1 MFTNMTMVRTMTML
15 PGRAIVAR
23 ELRITATFSTG
34 ETPTVPAAVVLA
46 TYVVATL
53 FVQIL
58 RCHHVIRNF
67 AQRTILSPLPP
78 ERSFA
83 TRPNWR
89 RDGPSLKRLTYQIPS
104 LEEKL
109 CLKLLLCFWKINLD
123 GKAPQASLDGEDT
136 GSVGRNSPAI
146 SFPISWSA
154 FGKGSAIAL
163 VGASEVFDPVV
174 AGHCWH
180 SLGNWQL
187 RLDKW
192 RPEESWRRD
201 RTDRSGAKKRDET
214 MRGEKKRLD
223 DEKWRQKS
231 DCCQSQESL

>member
-1 MFTNMTMVRTMTML
+1 MR

-53 FVQIL
+53 FVQIQ

-67 AQRTILSPLPP
+67 ALRTILSPLPP

-146 SFPISWSA
+146 PFPISWSV
-154 FGKGSAIAL
+154 FGNCSTIAL
-163 VGASEVFDPVV
+163 GGAEVFDPVV

-214 MRGEKKRLD
+214 MRSEKKRLD